1 MKKLNYIYIVFCM
14 SFMANAQLQEENF
27 NASSLPDG
35 WSMTQAESGHSW
47 EFGYVGNLKGSGF
60 QNPTSFQSG
69 GVVFNDYKSG
79 DFNHNVVSLTSPSID
94 LIKESVAE
102 ASIEVVYNL
111 RTFSKDGE
119 FTVNVWDGAD
129 WKNVLT
135 VSKDTNEKN
144 SGESTTTTIDVSQYI
159 NNEFK
164 VKFIYDDEKSLTW
177 GLGIDNY
184 KLTGVKSSKVDG
196 LESIGFVYYPNPVN
210 NDELTLISSKD
221 ISVVNV
227 FNTIGQLVLSKKPVA
242 LESKLNMQNLAIG
255 AYVVQ
260 VTIDDKKGIF
270 KVIKQ

>member
-1 MKKLNYIYIVFCM
+1 MKKLSFIYILFCAGLI
-14 SFMANAQLQEENF
+14 ANAQLQHEDF
-27 NASSLPDG
+27 NGSSLPDG
-35 WSMTQAESGHSW
+35 WSATETEDGHSW
-47 EFGYVGNLKGSGF
+47 EFGYSGNLKGSGI
-60 QNPTSFQSG
+60 QNPASFQSG
-69 GVVFNDYKSG
+69 GVVFNDYASG

-94 LIKESVAE
+94 LIKEGLAE
-102 ASIEVVYNL
+102 VSLEIVYNL
-111 RTFSKDGE
+111 RAFANDGS
-119 FTVNVWDGAD
+119 FKVNVWDGKV
-129 WKNVLT
+129 WQNVLT
-135 VSKDTNEKN
+135 VSEDANVKN
-144 SGESTTTTIDVSQYI
+144 SGENATATIDVSPYI

-164 VKFIYDDEKSLTW
+164 VKFIYDDEGSLTW

-184 KLTGVKSSKVDG
+184 KLTGVKSSNVDG
-196 LESIGFVYYPNPVN
+196 LDSIGFVYYPNPVN

-260 VTIDDKKGIF
+260 VTIGDEKGIF

>member
-1 MKKLNYIYIVFCM
+1 MKKLNYIYIVFFM

-47 EFGYVGNLKGSGF
+47 KFGYTSNLKGSGM

-69 GVVFNDYKSG
+69 GVVFNDYAAG

-102 ASIEVVYNL
+102 ANLEIVYNL
-111 RTFSKDGE
+111 RTFSSDGE

-129 WKNVLT
+129 WQNVLT
-135 VSKDTNEKN
+135 VSNDTNEKN
-144 SGESTTTTIDVSQYI
+144 SGESTTSTIDVSQYV

-164 VKFIYDDEKSLTW
+164 VKFTYDDENSLTW

-184 KLTGVKSSKVDG
+184 KLTGVKSSNVDG
-196 LESIGFVYYPNPVN
+196 LESIGFIYYPNPVN
-210 NDELTLISSKD
+210 NDELTLVSSDD

-227 FNTIGQLVLSKKPVA
+227 FNTIGQLVISEKPVA
-242 LESKLNMQNLAIG
+242 LESKLNMRSLAVG

-260 VTIDDKKGIF
+260 VTVGDKKGIF